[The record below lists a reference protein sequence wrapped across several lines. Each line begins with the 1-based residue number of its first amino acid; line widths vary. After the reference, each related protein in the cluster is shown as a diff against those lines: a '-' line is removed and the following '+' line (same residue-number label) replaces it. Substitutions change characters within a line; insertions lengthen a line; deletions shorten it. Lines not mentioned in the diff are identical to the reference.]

1 MPDVTDD
8 LVSYEMCLYTKTPDE
23 HFVLDHHPEH
33 PHVVLA
39 GGFSGH
45 GFKFGPV
52 LGEILADLA
61 LSGASRHD
69 LSLFSAGRFAGFAT
83 QATA

>member
-1 MPDVTDD
+1 
-8 LVSYEMCLYTKTPDE
+8 
-23 HFVLDHHPEH
+23 VLGQHPEH
-33 PHVVLA
+33 PGIVLG

-61 LSGASRHD
+61 TRGESDHD
-69 LSLFSAGRFAGFAT
+69 LSLFAATRFG
-83 QATA
+83 